1 MTGRFISVS
10 NIVKPYSI
18 WKKHV
23 LAFVVITTT
32 PLIAQANPTGF
43 GTFTRD
49 TNTIAGSIASG
60 TYRTAA
66 NATGKFKVTAGPSNG
81 YNGSSVTVGGN
92 GVEIKSD
99 ANTTTDKDKFTYTI
113 TITPDDITS
122 LHTIKIGQT
131 SYTTGG
137 NSEIARQTLS
147 FTRNTQIN
155 LPVQATV
162 RENPDVGYFFGAMGD
177 YFMGKKL
184 AGNSFSSN
192 NTLSRPQLRVDSSS
206 GGNNDLYY
214 YSLTALNG
222 TGNSSSFTP
231 TTNANGQVSFA
242 SGQKRGTLPPTPTFT
257 NILKETSTN
266 PNNQNTYAA
275 LNTNTIIPNNSS
287 YVSYGIENSKSN
299 YVIAVRNAESVTLT
313 YEGIMKGN
321 SAIEADVV
329 GETYNEWISFG
340 VESEPYYYI
349 FSGIV
354 FNDNGGITSVEAD
367 ASNANI
373 ASGVYSNKPDYFN
386 GEFNNASESGIGGST
401 VKIVNNCDNP
411 TITYATQTVETSGSA
426 IGKYQIKIPITNL
439 NGQGNV
445 CLLEERSDTT
455 YPIRTTNNKKTIT
468 LENAKYNYT
477 NNDFGRVI
485 AQNAALVL
493 EKEQAANDCKT
504 TDITT
509 LTYSKDP
516 LSSSETGSG
525 TNVRPGQCI
534 AYKITATNRANID
547 INNFVMRDVLQKK
560 GDNKAMVTSKLA
572 NPSYQASDYATDS
585 VAIGDNGTV
594 KTVSLIL
601 DPRTERSFYFN
612 TKYGTTQSNT
622 ANTP

>member
-1 MTGRFISVS
+1 MTGRFISVF

-23 LAFVVITTT
+23 LAVVVITTT

-192 NTLSRPQLRVDSSS
+192 NTLSRPQLRFDSSNGGDS
-206 GGNNDLYY
+206 GLYY
-214 YSLTALNG
+214 YGITALNG
-222 TGNSSSFTP
+222 SGNSSSFTP

-266 PNNQNTYAA
+266 PNNQNTYAS
-275 LNTNTIIPNNSS
+275 LNTSTVIPNNGS
-287 YVSYGIENSKSN
+287 YVSYGVENSKSN

-313 YEGIMKGN
+313 YEGIMRGN
-321 SAIEADVV
+321 SALEADVV

-340 VESEPYYYI
+340 VESEPLYT
-349 FSGIV
+349 FSGTV
-354 FNDNGGITSVEAD
+354 FNDNGGID
-367 ASNANI
+367 DNNAN
-373 ASGVYSNKPDYFN
+373 ASTIGGMYNNADYFN
-386 GEFNNASESGIGGST
+386 GIFNTTEKGITGST
-401 VKIVNNCDNP
+401 IRLVNDCANP
-411 TITYATQTVETSGSA
+411 TIEYASQTLTSTDA
-426 IGKYQIKIPITNL
+426 NQIGKYQFNILASTI
-439 NGQGNV
+439 GNRSSV
-445 CLLEERSDTT
+445 CIIETRPNTS
-455 YPIRTTNNKKTIT
+455 YPIRTSSEKKTVSLAAST
-468 LENAKYNYT
+468 YNYPS
-477 NNDFGRVI
+477 NDFGRVI
-485 AQNAALVL
+485 DQNVALVL
-493 EKEQAANDCKT
+493 TKYQHVNNCPP
-504 TDITT
+504 T
-509 LTYSKDP
+509 LDYTNISNTPADDP
-516 LSSSETGSG
+516 NSG
-525 TNVRPGQCI
+525 FSTKSIDNIEPGKCI
-534 AYKITATNRANID
+534 AYKITATNRANLS
-547 INNFVMRDVLQKK
+547 INNFVLQDVLQEK
-560 GDNKAMVTSKLA
+560 NVNNAIVTSKLA

-594 KTVSLIL
+594 KTISLIL

-612 TKYGTTQSNT
+612 TKYGTTQSDT